1 MQAAAFSYVT
11 VDEGES
17 PSDVSAA
24 ITKELG
30 TEGAYLE
37 VQDTEEL
44 RATFREQLAPI
55 LGLVFG
61 MLSLSLIIALFGIGN
76 TLALNVFERTREI
89 GLLRAVGA
97 TQRQMRRIIRTEA
110 VLVAVFGAIVGVLVG
125 LAAGWALVTALEDE
139 GFEFAVNGA
148 TLAIILVVGF
158 IAGVVA
164 AVFPARRAAR
174 TDVLEAIST
183 E

>member
-1 MQAAAFSYVT
+1 MQAAAFAFASVEDGVRPSVV
-11 VDEGES
+11 VDRIETS
-17 PSDVSAA
+17 
-24 ITKELG
+24 LG
-30 TEGAYLE
+30 TDGAYLE
-37 VQDTEEL
+37 VQDTEAL
-44 RATFREQLAPI
+44 RDTFDDQLAPI

-97 TQRQMRRIIRTEA
+97 TRRQMRRLIRVEA

-125 LAAGWALVTALEDE
+125 LVAGWALVSALEDE
-139 GFEFAVNGA
+139 GFEFAVSAGPLV
-148 TLAIILVVGF
+148 TILVVGF
-158 IAGVVA
+158 LAGIVA
-164 AVFPARRAAR
+164 AVLPARRAAR
-174 TDVLEAIST
+174 TDVLQAIAT